1 MGEHID
7 LGGFLRARREA
18 LTPGEVGLRSSGHR
32 RTPGLRREE
41 VATLAGVSVDYIVRL
56 EQGRDRK
63 PSPSVLAALAD
74 ALLLTDDERR
84 HLYTLASIAGSPEL
98 CPSSF
103 PDAERQV
110 PDTVLSLLEALDPT
124 PAYVLSPWAEVLAA
138 NAAWRTFAAP
148 LGLLEREHPNLAAF
162 TFLDPRSRQAFPDW
176 SAMAD
181 RLASDLRLADVRWGR
196 DALMAPVIEELM
208 TSAEFAERW
217 ARQDVAERRRGEKR
231 LQHPSLGLL
240 RLVDE
245 VLLLPDGADQRL
257 VTLLAADERSAAALA
272 ALATPSS
279 PGPTSP
285 ARLRVVS

>member
-18 LTPGEVGLRSSGHR
+18 LAPSQVGLKGSGHR

-63 PSPSVLAALAD
+63 PSASVLAALAE
-74 ALLLTDDERR
+74 ALRLSDDERR

-98 CPSSF
+98 CPSSL
-103 PDAERQV
+103 PDAQRQV
-110 PDTVLSLLEALDPT
+110 PATVLTLLEALEPT
-124 PAYVLSPWAEVLAA
+124 PAYVLSPWAEVLEA
-138 NAAWRTFAAP
+138 NTAWRTFAAP

-162 TFLDPRSRQAFPDW
+162 TFLDPRARRVFADW

-181 RLASDLRLADVRWGR
+181 RLAGDLRLADVRWGR
-196 DALMAPVIEELM
+196 DPLMAPVIEELM
-208 TSAEFAERW
+208 ASAEFAERW
-217 ARQDVAERRRGEKR
+217 ARQDVGERRRGEKR
-231 LQHPSLGLL
+231 LEHPELGPL
-240 RLVDE
+240 RLADE

-257 VTLLAADERSAAALA
+257 VTLLAADDRTAS
-272 ALATPSS
+272 ALATLATVAG